1 MKPALQP
8 VNSGKRRVPR
18 EKLPHGKAHP
28 TKTSRSKVSGSRSGE
43 APSLTQMA
51 LRACLVASDAA
62 FNARDFLANGSQ
74 IAFIAVRD
82 CEKELDRIEQQMDQQ
97 LPAAITQ
104 VSELEA
110 RELLACLRFSNE
122 LERIGDLLWWVT
134 QRAQSLPNRL
144 PKSDSQPLLEM
155 TDVLEK
161 MLQSV
166 RQGFTQRELDPA
178 SFVLRAD
185 REIDQLYR
193 ELFRRH
199 VAGGNSRKTQQT
211 ADVLLMAQ
219 ALERA
224 GDHATNLAEELFRL
238 IEGRSLRH
246 IPKKQVK
253 D

>member
-1 MKPALQP
+1 
-8 VNSGKRRVPR
+8 
-18 EKLPHGKAHP
+18 
-28 TKTSRSKVSGSRSGE
+28 
-43 APSLTQMA
+43 MA

-62 FNARDFLANGSQ
+62 FNARDFLATASH

-134 QRAQSLPNRL
+134 QRAQSMPMRL

-211 ADVLLMAQ
+211 TDVLLMGQ

>member
-1 MKPALQP
+1 MPPSLQP
-8 VNSGKRRVPR
+8 RNSGKRKTQRENPPR
-18 EKLPHGKAHP
+18 GKPQFA
-28 TKTSRSKVSGSRSGE
+28 KVNGSRSGE
-43 APSLTQMA
+43 SPGLTQLA
-51 LRACLVASDAA
+51 LRACLVASDAV
-62 FNARDFLANGSQ
+62 FNTRDFLVSASRL
-74 IAFIAVRD
+74 AFLAVRD
-82 CEKELDRIEQQMDQQ
+82 CEKELDRIEQQMDEQ

-104 VSELEA
+104 VTELEA

-134 QRAQSLPNRL
+134 QRIQTLQTRL
-144 PKSDSQPLLEM
+144 PKPDSQQLIQM
-155 TDVLEK
+155 TGILQK
-161 MLQSV
+161 MLHNV
-166 RQGFTQRELDPA
+166 REGFTQRELDPA
-178 SFVLRAD
+178 TDVLRSD

-199 VAGGNSRKTQQT
+199 VANRNQRKIQHT

-246 IPKKQVK
+246 ISKKRVK

>member
-1 MKPALQP
+1 MSAERQKKNSAKKKPQL
-8 VNSGKRRVPR
+8 SK
-18 EKLPHGKAHP
+18 HKA
-28 TKTSRSKVSGSRSGE
+28 SRPGE
-43 APSLTQMA
+43 IEELTELA

-62 FNARDFLANGSQ
+62 FNFRDFLAGASH
-74 IAFIAVRD
+74 IAFLAVRD
-82 CEKELDRIEQQMDQQ
+82 CEKELDRIEQEMDEE

-122 LERIGDLLWWVT
+122 LERIGDLLWWIA
-134 QRAQSLPNRL
+134 QRVHSLPNRV
-144 PKSDSQPLLEM
+144 PKSDSQELMEM
-155 TDVLEK
+155 TGILEK

-166 RQGFTQRELDPA
+166 REGFTQRELEPA
-178 SFVLRAD
+178 SYVMRAD
-185 REIDQLYR
+185 HEIDRVYR
-193 ELFRRH
+193 ALFQRH
-199 VAGGNSRKTQQT
+199 VAQNNESTTQNS

-246 IPKKQVK
+246 IPKRRFK

>member
-1 MKPALQP
+1 MRSPPQRGNPA
-8 VNSGKRRVPR
+8 KRRIQR
-18 EKLPHGKAHP
+18 EKLPRGKTPPAKP
-28 TKTSRSKVSGSRSGE
+28 SRSKVPGSRSGE
-43 APSLTQMA
+43 APGLTQLA

-62 FNARDFLANGSQ
+62 FNASDFLSSRSQ

-97 LPAAITQ
+97 LPAAITH
-104 VSELEA
+104 VDELEA

-134 QRAQSLPNRL
+134 QRAQTLPTRL
-144 PKSDSQPLLEM
+144 PKADSQPLLEM

-161 MLQSV
+161 MLQSI
-166 RQGFTQRELDPA
+166 REGFTQRELDPA

-193 ELFRRH
+193 DLFRRH
-199 VAGGNSRKTQQT
+199 VANSNPQKTQQT
-211 ADVLLMAQ
+211 ADVLLMGQ

>member
-1 MKPALQP
+1 MSSERQAPR
-8 VNSGKRRVPR
+8 SGKKKSV
-18 EKLPHGKAHP
+18 
-28 TKTSRSKVSGSRSGE
+28 RSKSRASHSSETQG
-43 APSLTQMA
+43 LTELA

-62 FNARDFLANGSQ
+62 FNFREFLADASHM
-74 IAFIAVRD
+74 AFLAVRD
-82 CEKELDRIEQQMDQQ
+82 CEKELDRIEQEMDEE

-134 QRAQSLPNRL
+134 QRAHGLPDRL
-144 PKSDSQPLLEM
+144 PQADSQELITM
-155 TDVLEK
+155 TGILEK
-161 MLQSV
+161 MLQSI
-166 RQGFTQRELDPA
+166 REGFTQRELEPA
-178 SFVLRAD
+178 SYVLRSD
-185 REIDQLYR
+185 REIDQVYKA
-193 ELFRRH
+193 LFRRH
-199 VAGGNSRKTQQT
+199 VARSHEENMQNS

-246 IPKKQVK
+246 IPKRHVK